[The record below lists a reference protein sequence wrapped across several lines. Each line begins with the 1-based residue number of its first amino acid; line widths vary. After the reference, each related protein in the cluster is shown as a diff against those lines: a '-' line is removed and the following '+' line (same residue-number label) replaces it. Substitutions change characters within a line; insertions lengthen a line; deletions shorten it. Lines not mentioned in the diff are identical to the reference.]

1 MAKLLTDEQEQFVRE
16 NVDHR
21 GNQELADLVN
31 KKFSTNFTRL
41 QIKGWKRNHH
51 LSSGLTGRFE
61 KNHIPANKG
70 KHNPTVGRTAETQFK
85 KGVRS
90 HNYVPIGTVVKKG
103 DRYLWKKIRDDLPS
117 RYCWKQVHRIIWEQ
131 ANGPIPENMRLIF
144 LDGNRENV
152 ALDNLALVTP
162 AEALVLNRKHLIK
175 KNSQLSRIGI
185 SVAKLHVKQSEL
197 RRRK

>member
-1 MAKLLTDEQEQFVRE
+1 MAKLLTEEQEQFVRE

-31 KKFSTNFTRL
+31 DKFGTNFTRL
-41 QIKGWKRNHH
+41 QIKSWKRNHH

-70 KHNPTVGRTAETQFK
+70 THPPTVGRMAETQFK
-85 KGVRS
+85 KGIRS

-131 ANGPIPENMRLIF
+131 ANGPIPENMRLVF

-152 ALDNLALVTP
+152 VLDNLALVTP